1 MTTPNISP
9 TRPCVDTPVDRAASR
24 GLDLLGH
31 DAVHPRMVFLP
42 ETAETDAVDALV
54 LWPHEP
60 PLLTDVAIEF
70 ERFGLRLADHA
81 PLPPSEAIGPHASLH
96 RFRFRKPR
104 CAWTSRVKALITET
118 FEAGHDGRF
127 SIDRYC
133 ALTTSAG
140 LPWRDIVLVRGMCRF
155 IRQTELGFSEGYL
168 IDALVWH
175 HDFATALVQL
185 FNARFDPQIDDRAPL
200 VDDLRARLHGLL
212 EDACTLDEDRA
223 LRALLGFV
231 DAAVRTNW
239 FQTDDAG
246 GPKPYAAFKLDSAKL
261 SDPGAITPFR
271 EIFVCG
277 DDMEGIH
284 ARSGP
289 LARGGLR
296 FSDRPES
303 YRTEVLQLLKT
314 QIIKNAPIVP
324 EGAKGAFVLRSGSV
338 NRTDGYTTFI
348 RGLLDVTDNRVGGK
362 PKPPPD
368 TVSYGEPDT
377 YLVVAADKGTAG
389 MSDTANSVAAQHSFW
404 LGDAF
409 ASGGSTGYDHKAM
422 GITARGA
429 WVAVTRH
436 FAELG
441 VDVATE
447 PVTVVGVGDMSG
459 DVFGNGML
467 LSPSI
472 RLVAAFDHR
481 HIFVDPDPD
490 PVRSF
495 AERQRLFRLE
505 RPSSWNDY
513 RREAMSDGGGVWS
526 RTAKHIEPTPEIRT
540 LLDIDADR
548 LTPVELI
555 KAILRAPVDLLWN
568 GGIGTYVKAST
579 ETHSQAAD
587 PANDAV
593 RVNADEL
600 CCRVVGEGGN
610 LGFTQRARVEYALNG
625 GRINGDFI
633 DNAAGVATSDR
644 EVNLKIALEP
654 AVTAGDLSLA
664 ERNRLLAECAD
675 WTADSVLADC
685 ANQTL
690 AISLAESRA
699 PALINRHERLVGN
712 LEQHNGLD
720 RGSAVLPA
728 RKELAARTATGRG
741 LTRPEIAMLLAHSK
755 NVVRDELL
763 VSDVPDSCGF
773 AGVLTDYFPDAVRR
787 RCPEGVSRHRLAREI
802 IATEVADRLINH
814 VGPGLIHQL
823 EERLGV
829 DAPRVATA
837 YAVVRAVLRVDE
849 LWHHATALRNE
860 MPNANSQHLQVV
872 QGLIEKATSWIL
884 RNRPHPLDPVAEIAR
899 YAEPVGRLLDG
910 YPVFGPDGAPSPQLL
925 LLGESFGLADISAE
939 RGLPIMRVAEA
950 YLDVARDIDMLWA
963 LDTLER
969 STAADYWESMAA
981 AAVCDELAAKLNSL
995 INMVLAQSDSTV
1007 SVAEA
1012 VSQWRER
1019 HRGALSRLRRMVAES
1034 RTDGVMDLAH
1044 ARTINAELGRIG
1056 ATTVDSRGRPA
1067 I

>member
-1 MTTPNISP
+1 M
-9 TRPCVDTPVDRAASR
+9 
-24 GLDLLGH
+24 
-31 DAVHPRMVFLP
+31 
-42 ETAETDAVDALV
+42 
-54 LWPHEP
+54 
-60 PLLTDVAIEF
+60 
-70 ERFGLRLADHA
+70 
-81 PLPPSEAIGPHASLH
+81 
-96 RFRFRKPR
+96 
-104 CAWTSRVKALITET
+104 
-118 FEAGHDGRF
+118 
-127 SIDRYC
+127 
-133 ALTTSAG
+133 
-140 LPWRDIVLVRGMCRF
+140 
-155 IRQTELGFSEGYL
+155 
-168 IDALVWH
+168 
-175 HDFATALVQL
+175 
-185 FNARFDPQIDDRAPL
+185 
-200 VDDLRARLHGLL
+200 
-212 EDACTLDEDRA
+212 
-223 LRALLGFV
+223 
-231 DAAVRTNW
+231 
-239 FQTDDAG
+239 
-246 GPKPYAAFKLDSAKL
+246 
-261 SDPGAITPFR
+261 
-271 EIFVCG
+271 
-277 DDMEGIH
+277 
-284 ARSGP
+284 
-289 LARGGLR
+289 
-296 FSDRPES
+296 
-303 YRTEVLQLLKT
+303 
-314 QIIKNAPIVP
+314 
-324 EGAKGAFVLRSGSV
+324 
-338 NRTDGYTTFI
+338 
-348 RGLLDVTDNRVGGK
+348 
-362 PKPPPD
+362 
-368 TVSYGEPDT
+368 
-377 YLVVAADKGTAG
+377 
-389 MSDTANSVAAQHSFW
+389 
-404 LGDAF
+404 
-409 ASGGSTGYDHKAM
+409 
-422 GITARGA
+422 
-429 WVAVTRH
+429 
-436 FAELG
+436 
-441 VDVATE
+441 
-447 PVTVVGVGDMSG
+447 
-459 DVFGNGML
+459 
-467 LSPSI
+467 
-472 RLVAAFDHR
+472 
-481 HIFVDPDPD
+481 
-490 PVRSF
+490 
-495 AERQRLFRLE
+495 
-505 RPSSWNDY
+505 
-513 RREAMSDGGGVWS
+513 
-526 RTAKHIEPTPEIRT
+526 
-540 LLDIDADR
+540 
-548 LTPVELI
+548 
-555 KAILRAPVDLLWN
+555 
-568 GGIGTYVKAST
+568 
-579 ETHSQAAD
+579 
-587 PANDAV
+587 
-593 RVNADEL
+593 
-600 CCRVVGEGGN
+600 
-610 LGFTQRARVEYALNG
+610 
-625 GRINGDFI
+625 
-633 DNAAGVATSDR
+633 
-644 EVNLKIALEP
+644 NLKIALEP

-837 YAVVRAVLRVDE
+837 YAIVRAVLRVDE

-899 YAEPVGRLLDG
+899 YAEPVGRLLDA

-1034 RTDGVMDLAH
+1034 RTDGVMDFAH